1 MRSIIQDS
9 NLTKE
14 GYIMKR
20 TNLIKKSINLALSIL
35 VAGSIV
41 AVGTDGTTLAS
52 IFDNNNAII
61 TSVVDAA
68 EVAQIPWST
77 AYVYGLLPIDLS
89 DSGEGGAA
97 DKSYVSIDYDAG
109 TDGTWVA
116 KFGTA
121 ITADGQTLQF
131 QSLFPRGFFPL
142 CGQMTGGYY
151 FTDATGLRELDVF
164 RQHLELHQHL
174 WECNKQE
181 FVTEMTSATD
191 INLGNLWYDSVDEG
205 LYYRIT
211 CSFNSL
217 TDDGV
222 TLTQCLASIVEVK
235 ATGEIYG
242 FIYKE
247 PVATYN
253 DITAKEI
260 IYSCIPTKLQ

>member
-1 MRSIIQDS
+1 
-9 NLTKE
+9 
-14 GYIMKR
+14 MKR
-20 TNLIKKSINLALSIL
+20 TNLLRKSINLALSIL

-52 IFDNNNAII
+52 IFGNNDAII

-89 DSGEGGAA
+89 TGGQGAA
-97 DKSYVSIDYDAG
+97 PDGSSANVSYWAG
-109 TDGTWVA
+109 ADQSWIA
-116 KFGTA
+116 SFFTA
-121 ITADGQTLQF
+121 ITADKQTLH
-131 QSLFPRGFFPL
+131 
-142 CGQMTGGYY
+142 

-174 WECNKQE
+174 WEYSKQD
-181 FVTEMTSATD
+181 FTVEMTSATD

-217 TDDGV
+217 ADDGV